1 MELETSNNF
10 TDVGVTDLKLNEN
23 EMGSKLDDDWSITDT
38 KVVVVGQS
46 SGETAAEDITES
58 TDDIIEHDVIACLD
72 DVSGTRC
79 ILRSQKRKLS
89 ADKNNEFD
97 SKKSRARSLIEKNT
111 EQMLDDMSAMDNSNG
126 NEYKEDNML
135 NTRQTNE
142 VEVEGKCMDV
152 FENMDYSLYQ
162 VAEHCGN
169 KEVLVGTEQIKN
181 SVCGL
186 KDGWDKHYVFSDVV
200 RSEVNNN
207 KSNETVI
214 AKTDVLDKSIY
225 KTKGGVIN
233 ANQVENVSKTSGNIL
248 MHILCKDKKEN
259 SYKTESNTSN
269 ADKIEIHSKAPN
281 KSKLNKGVKNS
292 EIQATG
298 IDKAGMNTTDLEKP
312 KMNHHIA
319 NFESDPKNVDEKFQT
334 DLIETKCDS
343 NVFICPVC
351 GKILPNQSRMTYH
364 MTNHSDERIHKC
376 SECEKTFKTKDVL
389 TRHVRTHKPTRH
401 FCCET
406 CGAGFN
412 QTGAL
417 QRHRLVHTDV
427 KPHKCK
433 TCGAEYRT
441 AFSLKAHKLRTNH
454 YSDDDKK
461 TLSGFKCDKCGKE
474 FLSRYEY
481 NRHYRTHL
489 DTKPFTCT
497 VCLKSFND
505 MSNLRQH
512 SKIHDNDRPHECGS
526 CDRRFI
532 QPRSLRKHLVESGHC
547 DKNGNRI
554 NSPVKILVK
563 AEKEK
568 TDFPCHSCNTS
579 FQDRKML
586 QDHHASSE
594 HLSKMQSNRTGIH
607 SEIKT
612 PVHVSR
618 KKPVS
623 ILSNFDLLSAA
634 ASHVEKLAL
643 EKDSTEVTKT
653 GPERMDKTI
662 PEKLNKV
669 EETEVNNMCQSPVYR
684 DNIGKNSND
693 EQNMQGLGNN
703 MMNSDTVYKTVENSN
718 EENTEVQQDYDF
730 QKGTELHKILTADT
744 VNSNVED
751 TGVQQDI
758 VSQTGSELRRILTAD
773 SVGQTGISRGIKTEA
788 KTYPMTMQPKSKIIL
803 FKVNPGSVPL
813 TNSKTTGSNIYY
825 SKSVSTGCNLTL
837 QSSLDTSMTSFTLI
851 PVNSTIQPT
860 ESVQRATSESA
871 ESFTG
876 LKTKQGS
883 KYVAKT
889 VSSSSMNNQQ
899 TVSNSSMNS
908 QQTVSNSSMN
918 SQPSEL
924 QKQLV
929 NYQSSEL
936 RKHLL
941 SVQPQRSQF
950 HGTILRNIK
959 PESMRQESK
968 LVTESFD
975 LKTESHIAHSEEHT
989 NTESDSSKLPDFCFD
1004 SDVILNN
1011 DTDSAKSEN
1020 TDVNNDVNS
1029 YLDGNAFVESHSKAN
1044 SDSETTLT
1052 NTNSDN
1058 GNIFMNFLQEDSF
1071 PQTLYFSKPGSTERQ
1086 FDPFFYNNPTRSQI
1100 LYPSTSTETWP
1111 GAGPSLNTTL
1121 LQDSKFSNT
1130 DQGNSESFNSASEQ
1144 MFSLP

>member
-1 MELETSNNF
+1 MELNTGDNF
-10 TDVGVTDLKLNEN
+10 PEDVVVTDINSLNEN
-23 EMGSKLDDDWSITDT
+23 EMRSKLDDDWNITDT

-89 ADKNNEFD
+89 AEKNNEFD
-97 SKKSRARSLIEKNT
+97 SKTSRARTLIEKNMD
-111 EQMLDDMSAMDNSNG
+111 QMLDDMSAMDNN

-162 VAEHCGN
+162 VAEHSGN
-169 KEVLVGTEQIKN
+169 KAVLVGTEQIKTGF
-181 SVCGL
+181 CDL
-186 KDGWDKHYVFSDVV
+186 KDGLDKNYVFSDIG

-207 KSNETVI
+207 NETLVD
-214 AKTDVLDKSIY
+214 KTDALDKSIY
-225 KTKGGVIN
+225 KTKGDVVN
-233 ANQVENVSKTSGNIL
+233 TNQVENGSKTSSNIL
-248 MHILCKDKKEN
+248 MHILCEDKKEN

-269 ADKIEIHSKAPN
+269 ADEIEIHSKATN

-292 EIQATG
+292 EVQATD
-298 IDKAGMNTTDLEKP
+298 IDKVGMKTTALEKP
-312 KMNHHIA
+312 KMTHHIA
-319 NFESDPKNVDEKFQT
+319 NFESDAQN
-334 DLIETKCDS
+334 DLCETKCDS
-343 NVFICPVC
+343 NTFICPVC
-351 GKILPNQSRMTYH
+351 GKILPNKSRMTYH
-364 MTNHSDERIHKC
+364 MTNHSDERLHKC

-389 TRHVRTHKPTRH
+389 TRHIRTHKPTRH

-461 TLSGFKCDKCGKE
+461 TLSGIKCDKCGKE

-547 DKNGNRI
+547 DKNGKRI

-563 AEKEK
+563 KEKEK
-568 TDFPCHSCNTS
+568 TYFPCLSCNTS

-586 QDHHASSE
+586 QDHQASSE
-594 HLSKMQSNRTGIH
+594 HLSKMHSNRTEIH

-612 PVHVSR
+612 QMNVSR

-643 EKDSTEVTKT
+643 EKDSTEVIKT
-653 GPERMDKTI
+653 GPEIMDKTI
-662 PEKLNKV
+662 PEKLDKV
-669 EETEVNNMCQSPVYR
+669 DEIEVNIMYQKPVNSY
-684 DNIGKNSND
+684 NIGKNSND
-693 EQNMQGLGNN
+693 EQNMQELGNN
-703 MMNSDTVYKTVENSN
+703 MMNSDTAYKTVENSN

-744 VNSNVED
+744 VNSNAED

-758 VSQTGSELRRILTAD
+758 VSQTGSELRRILTAGA
-773 SVGQTGISRGIKTEA
+773 VGQTGISRGIKTEA

-825 SKSVSTGCNLTL
+825 SKSVSTVSNLTL
-837 QSSLDTSMTSFTLI
+837 QSSLVTSKTSFTLI
-851 PVNSTIQPT
+851 PVNRTIQPT
-860 ESVQRATSESA
+860 ETVQSATSERA
-871 ESFTG
+871 QSFTG

-883 KYVAKT
+883 QYVAKT
-889 VSSSSMNNQQ
+889 VSSSNMNNQQ
-899 TVSNSSMNS
+899 TVSS
-908 QQTVSNSSMN
+908 SSMN

-924 QKQLV
+924 QKQLL

-941 SVQPQRSQF
+941 SVQPYKSQF

-959 PESMRQESK
+959 PESRRQESK
-968 LVTESFD
+968 LLTESFD

-1020 TDVNNDVNS
+1020 IDANNDVNS
-1029 YLDGNAFVESHSKAN
+1029 YLDGNAFAESHSKAN

-1100 LYPSTSTETWP
+1100 LYPSTSSETWP
-1111 GAGPSLNTTL
+1111 GAGTSLNTTL